1 MFLLTMPEHIPSG
14 SLSPSS
20 PCSTLWSLNICKWKQ
35 PSVCKTRFVFIPS
48 SRRPAKACASKSAAT
63 RSMSNKTSHVARYVV
78 WCGWQASGR
87 NAKPDGAGDPPL
99 TVRITPGD
107 QVKADQGP
115 SVLARC
121 PGPPQSLLEWFV
133 LPTPDLPGRNE
144 PGLPR
149 LAPSL
154 SYSTTDK
161 ICLRDR
167 APVEG
172 KVVQRGV
179 SERRVTQTC
188 KGSATTC

>member
-1 MFLLTMPEHIPSG
+1 MPEHIPSG

-20 PCSTLWSLNICKWKQ
+20 PCSTLGSLNICKWKQ
-35 PSVCKTRFVFIPS
+35 PSVGKTCFVLLPS
-48 SRRPAKACASKSAAT
+48 SRRPANACASKSAAT
-63 RSMSNKTSHVARYVV
+63 RSNETSRVARYALR
-78 WCGWQASGR
+78 CGWQASGR

-99 TVRITPGD
+99 MVQDYAWGSGEGRSRPLSACLLPGT
-107 QVKADQGP
+107 
-115 SVLARC
+115 
-121 PGPPQSLLEWFV
+121 PQSLLEWFV
-133 LPTPDLPGRNE
+133 LPPPGLPGRDE
-144 PGLPR
+144 PGLPC

-154 SYSTTDK
+154 SYSITDN
-161 ICLRDR
+161 IRLRDR